1 MKIAGID
8 EAGKGPVIGP
18 LVVCGVACDE
28 ESLKRLS
35 EIGVRDSKKLT
46 PKRRREIA
54 EELKKLVN
62 WETVVI
68 QPSELDRMMEEK
80 TINEILKETCAR
92 IISRLNPDMVFVDS
106 FDVKPERLAKELE
119 RLTGK
124 RVVAKHYGEE
134 EPVVA
139 AASIIA
145 KCLRDEMVEKL
156 KEEYGDFGS
165 GYASDERTRKWLE
178 ERLKNGEVPD
188 IVRRKW
194 KTVDR
199 MMQGLKQKSL
209 SEF

>member
-1 MKIAGID
+1 MIIAGID

-28 ESLKRLS
+28 KLLKKLADL
-35 EIGVRDSKKLT
+35 GVRDSKKLT
-46 PKRRREIA
+46 PKRRKEIA
-54 EELKKLVN
+54 EELKKLVK
-62 WETVVI
+62 WEAVVI
-68 QPSELDRMMEEK
+68 QPAELDRMMEDR

-92 IISRLNPDMVFVDS
+92 IISRLNPDVVFVDS
-106 FDVKPERLAKELE
+106 FDVRPERLSAELE

-124 RVVAKHYGEE
+124 KVVAKHYGEE

-139 AASIIA
+139 AASVIA
-145 KCLRDEMVEKL
+145 KCLRDEMVERL
-156 KEEYGDFGS
+156 KEKYGDFGS

-178 ERLKNGEVPD
+178 ERLKSGEVPD

-199 MMQGLKQKSL
+199 MMNGLKQKSL
-209 SEF
+209 HEF

>member
-1 MKIAGID
+1 MRIAGVD

-28 ESLKRLS
+28 TLLKKLS
-35 EIGVRDSKKLT
+35 ELGVKDSKKLT

-54 EELKKLVN
+54 EKLKEFVD
-62 WETVVI
+62 WEVIVI
-68 QPSELDRMMEEK
+68 QPAELDRMMEEK
-80 TINEILKETCAR
+80 TINEILKETCAK
-92 IISRLNPDMVFVDS
+92 IISKLNPDVAFVDS

-119 RLTGK
+119 GMAGC
-124 RVVAKHYGEE
+124 RVVAKHCGEE

-156 KEEYGDFGS
+156 KEKHGDFGS
-165 GYASDERTRKWLE
+165 GYASDERTRRWLE
-178 ERLKNGEVPD
+178 ERMRRGEVPD
-188 IVRRKW
+188 IVRKRW
-194 KTVDR
+194 KTVEKMR
-199 MMQGLKQKSL
+199 QGLKQRSL